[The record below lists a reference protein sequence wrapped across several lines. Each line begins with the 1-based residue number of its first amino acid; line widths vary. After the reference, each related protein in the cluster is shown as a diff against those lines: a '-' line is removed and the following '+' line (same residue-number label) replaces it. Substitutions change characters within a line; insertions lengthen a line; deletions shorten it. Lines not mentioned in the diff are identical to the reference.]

1 MVHLFGKLRGE
12 KIMLKI
18 RLSNKVLLP
27 ILLFITVPI
36 FAKTNYPVIVES
48 GTPIVLDKLNLAA
61 KEQKIAKKPIGDI
74 MQWTALQLFDK
85 PYESA
90 LLDRSVPEYLY
101 ISLNQTDCMLFI
113 EEVFAYANML
123 KHKQQS
129 IDDLTS
135 GIKDVR
141 YHGEVAYC
149 NRNHYYKD
157 WALSNIN
164 KGLFI
169 DVAKKLTNQYSSY
182 PVDVLSQR
190 IAKLPTHAADVAC
203 IKSREDYIN
212 TQKLG
217 FISMKE
223 LPKYLPKIKAGD
235 MIGIVRT
242 PNGKADSVYHL
253 GIAYIHDGKVGMIHA
268 SSKQKKVVIADTI
281 TEYLGQFDNSQ
292 GIILLR
298 AK

>member
-1 MVHLFGKLRGE
+1 
-12 KIMLKI
+12 MLKI
-18 RLSNKVLLP
+18 NLLGKLLLP
-27 ILLFITVPI
+27 TLLLATQIY
-36 FAKTNYPVIVES
+36 AKTNYPVVIES
-48 GTPIVLDKLNLAA
+48 GTPAVLAQLNSAA
-61 KEQKIAKKPIGDI
+61 KAQNIAKKPIGEL
-74 MQWTALQLFDK
+74 MQWTALQLLDK
-85 PYESA
+85 PYEPA

-113 EEVFAYANML
+113 EEVFAYSNML
-123 KHKQQS
+123 KHKQS
-129 IDDLTS
+129 SLDDLAS
-135 GIKDVR
+135 GIRDVR

-164 KGLFI
+164 DGLFI
-169 DVAKKLTNQYSSY
+169 DVARELTNQYSSY

-190 IAKLPTHAADVAC
+190 IAKQPIHAADVAC

-223 LPKYLPKIKAGD
+223 LPKYLSKIKAGD
-235 MIGIVRT
+235 LIGIVRT

-268 SSKQKKVVIADTI
+268 SSLQKKVVIADTL
-281 TEYLGQFDNSQ
+281 TGYLGKFDNSQ